1 MSTDVNNI
9 FDLFSTLQDDWRLT
23 TLFVTSGSDAYATYL
38 TPWLMF
44 SCDDFSPI
52 CDQSLIF
59 SSGSTS
65 FVTDLTQ
72 ENQNI
77 LAQLMTKYW
86 LQKEV
91 QNILQMSNSIQD
103 RDFKTYSQAQN
114 LSAKKDLYNAKL
126 EELDRLLGRYE
137 QRRINW
143 ANWKNQNFDGTS

>member
-91 QNILQMSNSIQD
+91 QNVLAMSLNLQD
-103 RDFKTYSQAQN
+103 RDFKQYAASN
-114 LSAKKDLYNAKL
+114 LLSAKKDLYNAKL
-126 EELDRLLGRYE
+126 EELDRLLGKYE
-137 QRRINW
+137 LKRISW
-143 ANWKNQNFDGTS
+143 SDWRNQDFGN